1 MNEYEYEP
9 IRGLPERLPEGE
21 YIIWQGEPEWGA
33 VARRVFHVRAV
44 MFYFALL
51 LAWYLWTHVS
61 AGAGAEGLIS
71 AASWPLAL
79 GTTALVIL
87 YGLAWAFA
95 KSAVYTLTNR
105 RIVLRFGVAIPM
117 MINVPLD
124 KLESAD
130 LAQYGECGDI
140 ALTLAPGERI
150 SYLALWPHARPWHLR
165 RVKPM
170 LRGLPNVSVAA
181 ALLADAVQCEKLPCD
196 SVPARESFGRPGARH
211 APAAVPAQP
220 LAT

>member
-33 VARRVFHVRAV
+33 LARRVFHVRAV
-44 MFYFALL
+44 MVYFALL
-51 LAWYLWTHVS
+51 LAWYLWTRVS
-61 AGAGAEGLIS
+61 TGTSPVGLLS
-71 AASWPLAL
+71 AASWPLML
-79 GTTALVIL
+79 GTTALIIL

-95 KSAVYTLTNR
+95 RSTVYTLTNR
-105 RIVLRFGVAIPM
+105 RIVMRFGVAIPM

-124 KLESAD
+124 KIESAD
-130 LAQYGECGDI
+130 LAAYGEFGDI

-150 SYLALWPHARPWHLR
+150 SYLALWPHARPWHIA

-170 LRGLPNVSVAA
+170 LRGLPNVAVAT
-181 ALLADAVQCEKLPCD
+181 ALLADAVQCDKLVGECSTARD
-196 SVPARESFGRPGARH
+196 GVGRPARQRPS
-211 APAAVPAQP
+211 VVSTQP

>member
-9 IRGLPERLPEGE
+9 IRGLPESLPDGE

-33 VARRVFHVRAV
+33 LARRVFHVRAV
-44 MFYFALL
+44 LIYFAML
-51 LAWYLWTHVS
+51 LAWYLWTQVS
-61 AGAGAEGLIS
+61 AGTGAAGLMS
-71 AASWPLAL
+71 AASWPLVL
-79 GTTALVIL
+79 GTTALFIL

-95 KSAVYTLTNR
+95 RSTVYTLTNR
-105 RIVLRFGVAIPM
+105 RIVMRFGVAIPM

-124 KLESAD
+124 KVESAD
-130 LAQYGECGDI
+130 LAQYGEFGDI

-150 SYLALWPHARPWHLR
+150 SYLALWPHARPWHHR
-165 RVKPM
+165 RVRPM

-181 ALLADAVQCEKLPCD
+181 AMLADAVQCGKRSD
-196 SVPARESFGRPGARH
+196 DFSRRGDGVGGADTRH
-211 APAAVPAQP
+211 APIVPAQS